1 MDMSNIKIF
10 VTHTPNKNDYMV
22 DNPLLVDVIAGA
34 DYQTKP
40 ADPRMSRD
48 NDGENI
54 SAKNKTYCELSTQY
68 WAWKN
73 IDADYYGFCHYR
85 RFLTLLPV
93 SEELKSK
100 RDERGQISSPILNKY
115 TVKKLGLD
123 RSEEMEKFVEQY
135 DCVLP
140 VKQDLSKLP
149 TPKGVKKSVYE
160 HFAGHDRMFMH
171 AEDLNTLMEVL
182 AEKFPEYKEDA
193 QQYLGHSEFWG
204 FNCFILKKE
213 WFEKLCEFE
222 FGILFELE
230 QRVDTR
236 LYNRQK
242 SRIYGFMGEI
252 LSCIFFYHLQ
262 KTHPELKF
270 GESQLIY
277 FENTE
282 KEELLQPEKNSNIPV
297 VFDIDRIPPYLFSVT
312 IESFIKQINKN
323 SVYEVI
329 IAHHGVEK
337 NFLNMFKEQM
347 AVYGNVV
354 VKFYDY
360 LRAERTVKGLGAQIE
375 DVRLLLPWILVHYD
389 KVLFAKWNVWFKE
402 ETESLLNVDMGDCL
416 VAGVKDVLMIGQA
429 LDISPQYE
437 EYLEK
442 DLGIASVY
450 DLVDTSVMLM
460 NLKAIREKY
469 QMKQMLHKK
478 LPKPCPTYREK
489 INVLYQNN
497 IKYLPQKYVYYYTE
511 NQEEKRVINQTPLTL
526 NNAYAEAADEPVV
539 MVYNSDTMWN
549 QEGSVFCNDYWEVV
563 RKLPYYQ
570 LFISRLWMREGE
582 CGNVGRE
589 PWVLKKVKGGIM
601 CIEDHGLPYTLS
613 YAVRK
618 ALKGR
623 NGR

>member
-10 VTHTPNKNDYMV
+10 VTHTPNKSDYMV

-236 LYNRQK
+236 LYNRQQ

-613 YAVRK
+613 YAARRV
-618 ALKGR
+618 LKGR

>member
-1 MDMSNIKIF
+1 MSNIKIF

-236 LYNRQK
+236 LYNRQQ

-526 NNAYAEAADEPVV
+526 NNAYAEGADEPVV

>member
-236 LYNRQK
+236 LYNRQQ

-526 NNAYAEAADEPVV
+526 NNAYAEGADEPVV

>member
-236 LYNRQK
+236 LYNRQQ

>member
-1 MDMSNIKIF
+1 MSNIKIF

-236 LYNRQK
+236 LYNRQQ

>member
-171 AEDLNTLMEVL
+171 AEGLNTLMEVL

-236 LYNRQK
+236 LYNRQQ

>member
-1 MDMSNIKIF
+1 MSNIKIF

-236 LYNRQK
+236 LYNRQQ

-511 NQEEKRVINQTPLTL
+511 NQEEKRVINQTPLIL

-613 YAVRK
+613 YAARRV
-618 ALKGR
+618 LKGR